1 MEVRHSV
8 RFRCEQHDSNDKKR
22 ILLAIRN
29 TRLVN
34 ARARQLS
41 RLGFRVWTITTAN
54 DGPGCWSPRLYDVV
68 VFSADDTPA
77 MLERVCHP
85 AKQAD
90 PRLLLV
96 MLANEPFGTAC
107 EIPDAIIAESDEAA
121 IAEKLVAVVNGAVL
135 SAA

>member
-1 MEVRHSV
+1 MRYSG
-8 RFRCEQHDSNDKKR
+8 RFRCEQQHSNHRKR

-29 TRLVN
+29 PRLVN
-34 ARARQLS
+34 VLARQLS

-85 AKQAD
+85 AKKAD
-90 PRLLLV
+90 PGLLLIR
-96 MLANEPFGTAC
+96 LADDPFGTAC

-121 IAEKLVAVVNGAVL
+121 IAEKLLALVNGAVL
-135 SAA
+135 GAA